1 MIHIDSTR
9 CIRCGLCARVCLVH
23 CFHMDK
29 DAVTVR
35 HEDYCLRCGQC
46 AAVCPSA
53 AIHLNGADPDTLAQV
68 RDFPSQ
74 ESLTALIHGR
84 RSIRA
89 FKEEAVP
96 RETLLQALDIV
107 RYAPTGK
114 NLENVRW
121 LVLEGRPA
129 LRRAADAAV
138 NLFRTEKS
146 MARLVA
152 AHDRGEDPV
161 FRGAPCAV
169 FACAEGAYDLDI
181 VNCSIAVA
189 TLDLLLPTM
198 GLGACWAGYAMRAAA
213 LDEQVR
219 QAMDVA
225 DGLRPMAGL
234 MVGFPVLHY
243 RRIPERRPLR
253 VRFAHEEQA

>member
-23 CFHMDK
+23 CFHMVEN
-29 DAVTVR
+29 AVTVR
-35 HEDYCLRCGQC
+35 HEEYCLRCGQC
-46 AAVCPSA
+46 TAVCPA
-53 AIHLNGADPDTLAQV
+53 GAVHLNGTDPDTLSPVQ
-68 RDFPSQ
+68 DFPAA
-74 ESLTALIHGR
+74 ESLAALIRGR

-89 FKEEAVP
+89 FKDESVP

-129 LRRAADAAV
+129 LRRAADAMV
-138 NLFRTEKS
+138 NLFRSEKS
-146 MARLVA
+146 MAALVA
-152 AHDRGEDPV
+152 AHDRGEDPI

-169 FACAEGAYDLDI
+169 FACAEGTYDLDI

-189 TLDLLLPTM
+189 ALDLLLPAM

-213 LDEQVR
+213 LDERVR
-219 QAMDVA
+219 RAMDV
-225 DGLRPMAGL
+225 DEKLRPMAGL
-234 MVGFPVLHY
+234 MVGFPALRY
-243 RRIPERRPLR
+243 RRIPERRALR